1 MSEFMWL
8 SKQKKMPYLTHYC
21 AGRIVNTFSATTCT
35 TPNPRFK
42 ATLSDSESTIL
53 SPTSIDSAHGGKA
66 PLLTQSDAILSART
80 PDLDARS
87 TCATVAR
94 LGGANHHPYRLDLDH
109 MGNHGRIFSPDFSG
123 CCVAG
128 WLFGVVLDDG
138 GNWGNVGDEGGD
150 EVIGPRSA
158 GINDEV
164 EASDARPVL
173 GERASEKLDF
183 GGMGLNYKT
192 SCELVRDG
200 RRMIDGEGTY
210 FSEVQR
216 GEDLLASWPCRR

>member
-1 MSEFMWL
+1 MILYTNAYGWVESVRIYVAEWNR
-8 SKQKKMPYLTHYC
+8 KKMVVPHYC
-21 AGRIVNTFSATTCT
+21 VERMVDTFNATTCT
-35 TPNPRFK
+35 MPNPRFK
-42 ATLSDSESTIL
+42 TTLSDSESTIL

-94 LGGANHHPYRLDLDH
+94 LGGANHHPCQLDLDH
-109 MGNHGRIFSPDFSG
+109 IGNHGQIFSPDFSG

-128 WLFGVVLDDG
+128 RLLGVLLLDDG
-138 GNWGNVGDEGGD
+138 SWGRVVGDEGGD

-164 EASDARPVL
+164 VVEAASDARPVL

-192 SCELVRDG
+192 G
-200 RRMIDGEGTY
+200 
-210 FSEVQR
+210 F
-216 GEDLLASWPCRR
+216 